1 MDDETDPYA
10 DLGMPAPDP
19 ELEAERPASLGDD
32 LRQLIDDGRA
42 LAAAELAWQ
51 KSRAAYAGRQAGGIA
66 LLALLAAGLLFCA
79 LMALTFGLVLSL
91 TDWLGAWGATGAVTG
106 ALLLAALI
114 CGAVAARRV
123 KRAARVMT
131 DRKAEP

>member
-1 MDDETDPYA
+1 MDDDTDPEE
-10 DLGMPAPDP
+10 PTP
-19 ELEAERPASLGDD
+19 EPTLGDD

-51 KSRAAYAGRQAGGIA
+51 KSRAAFAGKQAGGIA
-66 LLALLAAGLLFCA
+66 MLAVLAAALAFCA

-91 TDWLGAWGATGAVTG
+91 VPLLTAWGATGAVSGT
-106 ALLLAALI
+106 LLLAALI
-114 CGAVAARRV
+114 SGAMAALRVRRV
-123 KRAARVMT
+123 ARLIA